1 MGETTLQPAT
11 PDATAAIPGSGSASV
26 SLTQMKLVLE
36 VSRQLAVT
44 SDLIPLL
51 ELMCR
56 SATSML
62 QAERASVFV
71 YDSQTE
77 TLWTKVAL
85 GTKEIRVPSSAGLVG
100 EVFQTMQMLNIPD
113 AYAHPKFNKAVD
125 LATGFRTR
133 NLLTAPMFDVNKKC
147 VGVVQVVNKIGG
159 GFSPADE
166 LLAQLLADQAGVAIQ
181 RYQLMQQLVHTAE
194 LRREMDLAQRVQQ
207 ALIPTSMPRVKS
219 LDVVGWTRPAS
230 ITGGD
235 TFDVWEL
242 DDGRLGV
249 FLADASGHGIAPAL
263 VVSQART
270 LVRTL
275 TPMTPDPTA
284 VLARVNER
292 LCADLQDGM
301 FVTAF
306 FAIISPD
313 GKVDWY
319 SAGHG
324 PVYYRSQLG
333 AELTELIPPSPPLG
347 VVPFLPDERPESF
360 MLATGGEL
368 AIMTDGIYESW
379 SPQGTLLGSDKVTAL
394 LDTCQSHRVDDVLAE
409 VKKLLDAWQ
418 DGLEAKDD
426 QTVVLVK
433 RV

>member
-1 MGETTLQPAT
+1 MVGSTAE
-11 PDATAAIPGSGSASV
+11 PDAPSQHAASV
-26 SLTQMKLVLE
+26 SLAQMKLVLE

-71 YDSQTE
+71 HDAQTE

-100 EVFQTMQMLNIPD
+100 EVFQTKTMLNIPD
-113 AYAHPKFNKAVD
+113 AYAHPKFNKSVD
-125 LATGFRTR
+125 IATGFRTR
-133 NLLTAPMFDVNKKC
+133 NLLTAPMFDVTKKC

-181 RYQLMQQLVHTAE
+181 RYQLLQQVVQNAE

-219 LDVVGWTRPAS
+219 LDVIGWTQAAS
-230 ITGGD
+230 VTGGD

-249 FLADASGHGIAPAL
+249 LLADASGHGIAPAL

-275 TPMTPDPTA
+275 TPITPDAMT
-284 VLARVNER
+284 VIARVNER
-292 LCADLQDGM
+292 LCCDLQDGM

-313 GKVDWY
+313 GLVDWY

-324 PVYYRSQLG
+324 PVFYRVDRDAALS
-333 AELTELIPPSPPLG
+333 ELIPPAPPLG
-347 VVPFLPDERPESF
+347 VIPFLPDEKPDQF
-360 MLATGGEL
+360 KLGAGGEL

-379 SPQGTLLGSDKVTAL
+379 SPLGTLLGSEKVTAL
-394 LDTCQSHRVDDVLAE
+394 LDESRSLPVQDVLANIR
-409 VKKLLDAWQ
+409 KLVDAWQ
-418 DGLEAKDD
+418 SGQEPKDD
-426 QTVVLVK
+426 QTVVLIK
-433 RV
+433 RA

>member
-1 MGETTLQPAT
+1 MGETTLLSTTGDPA
-11 PDATAAIPGSGSASV
+11 AAANGSPASV
-26 SLTQMKLVLE
+26 SLSQMKLVLE

-100 EVFQTMQMLNIPD
+100 EVFQTTHMLNIPD

-125 LATGFRTR
+125 TATGFRTR

-181 RYQLMQQLVHTAE
+181 RYQLMQQLVHSAE

-207 ALIPTSMPRVKS
+207 ALIPTSMPRVQS

-275 TPMTPDPTA
+275 TPMTPDPTE

-306 FAIISPD
+306 FAIISPA
-313 GKVDWY
+313 GRVDWY

-324 PVYYRSQLG
+324 PVYYRSHQG
-333 AELTELIPPSPPLG
+333 ASLTELIPPSPPLG

-360 MLATGGEL
+360 NLAAGGEL

-379 SPQGTLLGSDKVTAL
+379 SPQGTLLGSEKVTAL
-394 LDTCQSHRVDDVLAE
+394 LDSCQSHRVDDVLAE
-409 VKKLLDAWQ
+409 VKKLLDSWQ

-433 RV
+433 RA